1 MTRTATTTAADGG
14 INDKQQKRRRYVSFE
29 LTVTPELIRSI
40 DDQRGGITR
49 SLWIRRAII
58 QKLKSDNPDFI
69 DPTSAT
75 AATAAAPE
83 TTMKKRSSRRK

>member
-1 MTRTATTTAADGG
+1 MMRTTTTTADGG

-29 LTVTPELIRSI
+29 LTVTPKLLRSI
-40 DDQRGGITR
+40 DDQRGDITR

-69 DPTSAT
+69 YPTSAT
-75 AATAAAPE
+75 AATAAAAE

>member
-1 MTRTATTTAADGG
+1 MVRTTTTAADGG

-29 LTVTPELIRSI
+29 LTVTRELIQSI

-75 AATAAAPE
+75 AATAAAE